1 MTSLAN
7 VHYNKEEAEFN
18 ETHNFP
24 GTRNASATFLQA
36 ENTEKYG
43 KTFSSANCLLAES
56 LRISSLEKI
65 FLFYGKFFWIRTFD
79 D

>member
-7 VHYNKEEAEFN
+7 IHYNKEEADFN

-24 GTRNASATFLQA
+24 GTRNAPATSLQA
-36 ENTEKYG
+36 ENTEKKW

-56 LRISSLEKI
+56 SRISSLEEILLLYSK
-65 FLFYGKFFWIRTFD
+65 FLWVCAFE
-79 D
+79 